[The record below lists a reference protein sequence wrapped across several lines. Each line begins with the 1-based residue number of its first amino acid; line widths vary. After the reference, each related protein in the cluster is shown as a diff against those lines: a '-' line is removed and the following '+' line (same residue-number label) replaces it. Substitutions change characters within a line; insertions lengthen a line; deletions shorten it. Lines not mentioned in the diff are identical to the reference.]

1 MAMRLSIVFGLGCV
15 LFSFIS
21 VIDCLPELSSFSKV
35 VVVSETVRTNA
46 VLSIIDCM
54 DTANLSVTS
63 QVISVDPMSPCGNC
77 FNIFQHKTGFQLEYR
92 AGIDTL
98 SHSAAPSYLMSV
110 SCSNTVDTPLVEVME
125 VRIVPNSPPYF
136 NASGRNVSM
145 SVSSS
150 TPAGSVLYLVQAVD
164 DEGEDI
170 IYSMSVIPATSSN
183 HYQIDKYTGKI
194 TTKVDLRSECRGDVT
209 MVVTI
214 SDGHSSVGPLVL
226 SVIVTDPNVPPLA
239 SNLDVIV
246 QIPETSTGVVY
257 DILSADGNGDAV
269 MLSWST
275 SGAAQFK
282 LNATAFNILASGQLD
297 YEVVSQR
304 VTDFI
309 IQLTDGYCVSPVYTL
324 TLQVTDVNEAPE
336 ITPTEVHLQLCE
348 GKVEFNLGLRITDD
362 YSDQHLWSIS
372 NATQDES
379 GHFGIDQDTGLLRTL
394 LDYDVDS
401 GLMVSDRTIFV
412 QVKDKGGLT
421 ATATVNVTFLDCN
434 DNAPVFESPF
444 YAAAATECTPL
455 GSNVVTVHAYDNDT
469 SHQQNNVVHYSGT
482 GGSVYVNAS
491 GHVIVAQTMPA
502 GTVVTF
508 LVYAYDRG
516 QTPGPLKS
524 INPTV
529 VSVRFTPCPPIR
541 TTTTTTTQQP
551 IITTAALTTEVV
563 PKKNDNTAWIVIA
576 ALLGTFFLGLL
587 GYMLWRYGGRCL
599 RAFSEI
605 SCDSSWCNPKFKT
618 RVVKIKSQ
626 TPAVVESMLPKRRLQ
641 ISTRQKATS
650 YPRRYGGTLSAHH
663 RPRRGARQRTGSGSR
678 RKAQKTLSGHVTAL
692 TLMTS
697 LPLYS
702 VFSPPTYRIRKSS

>member
-21 VIDCLPELSSFSKV
+21 VVDGLPELSAFSKV
-35 VVVSETVRTNA
+35 VLLSETVRTNA
-46 VLSIIDCM
+46 VLSIIDCL

-170 IYSMSVIPATSSN
+170 IYSMSVIPVTSSS

-226 SVIVTDPNVPPLA
+226 SVIVT
-239 SNLDVIV
+239 
-246 QIPETSTGVVY
+246 
-257 DILSADGNGDAV
+257 
-269 MLSWST
+269 
-275 SGAAQFK
+275 
-282 LNATAFNILASGQLD
+282 ATAFNILASGQLD

-348 GKVEFNLGLRITDD
+348 GKVEFNPGLRITDD

-401 GLMVSDRTIFV
+401 GLMVSDRTIVV
-412 QVKDKGGLT
+412 QVTDKGGLT
-421 ATATVNVTFLDCN
+421 ATAIVNVTFVDCN

-444 YAAAATECTPL
+444 YTAAATECTPP

-469 SHQQNNVVHYSGT
+469 SHQQNNVIHYSGT

-491 GHVIVAQTMPA
+491 GHVIVAQPMPA

-563 PKKNDNTAWIVIA
+563 PKKNDNTAWIVLA

-599 RAFSEI
+599 RAFSEV
-605 SCDSSWCNPKFKT
+605 SCDNSWCNPKLRT

-692 TLMTS
+692 TSMTS

>member
-1 MAMRLSIVFGLGCV
+1 M
-15 LFSFIS
+15 
-21 VIDCLPELSSFSKV
+21 LSSF
-35 VVVSETVRTNA
+35 E
-46 VLSIIDCM
+46 
-54 DTANLSVTS
+54 
-63 QVISVDPMSPCGNC
+63 
-77 FNIFQHKTGFQLEYR
+77 GFQLEYR

-150 TPAGSVLYLVQAVD
+150 TPAGSVLYPVQAVD

-183 HYQIDKYTGKI
+183 HYQIDKY
-194 TTKVDLRSECRGDVT
+194 
-209 MVVTI
+209 
-214 SDGHSSVGPLVL
+214 
-226 SVIVTDPNVPPLA
+226 PNVSPLA
-239 SNLDVIV
+239 PNLDVTV
-246 QIPETSTGVVY
+246 QIPETSTGVIY
-257 DILSADGNGDAV
+257 EILSADGNGDAV

-275 SGAAQFK
+275 SGAAQFE
-282 LNATAFNILASGQLD
+282 LNATAFNILVSGKLD

-324 TLQVTDVNEAPE
+324 RLQVTDVNEAPV

-362 YSDQHLWSIS
+362 YSDQHLWSVS

-401 GLMVSDRTIFV
+401 GQMVSDRTIVV

-421 ATATVNVTFLDCN
+421 ATAIVNVTFVDCN

-444 YAAAATECTPL
+444 YAAAATECTPP

-469 SHQQNNVVHYSGT
+469 SHQQNNVIQYSGT

-491 GHVIVAQTMPA
+491 GHVIVAQPMPA

-508 LVYAYDRG
+508 LVYAYDKG

-563 PKKNDNTAWIVIA
+563 PKKNDNTAWIVLA

-599 RAFSEI
+599 RTFSEI
-605 SCDSSWCNPKFKT
+605 SCDSSWCNPKLKT
-618 RVVKIKSQ
+618 RVVKIKSK

-650 YPRRYGGTLSAHH
+650 YPLRYGGTLSAHH

-678 RKAQKTLSGHVTAL
+678 RKAQKTLSGHVTTL
-692 TLMTS
+692 TSMTSS
-697 LPLYS
+697 LPLHS
-702 VFSPPTYRIRKSS
+702 VFSPPTYKIRKSS